1 MNDSTFDYI
10 IVGAGT
16 AGCLLANRL
25 SADAS
30 KRVLLIEAGKRDDY
44 HWIHIPVGYLYCIG
58 NPRTDWLY
66 ETEAAK
72 GLNGRTLRY
81 PRGKVLGGCSSI
93 NGMIY
98 MRGQS
103 RDYNQWAA
111 ITDDP
116 QWRWDQCLPYFKFHE
131 DHHHGATETHG
142 AHGVPSGLLN
152 PQAHDDAASAEYFR
166 ILKAR
171 KAGGEWRIEKQRLSW
186 GVLDAFAQAAQQAGV
201 PASNDFNQGNNEGVG
216 YFEVNQKSGWRWNTA
231 QAFLRPTCYARPNF
245 ELWTQAQ
252 VAGLVIETDAD
263 GGKRCTGVKV
273 WDGQQLVTATAT
285 REVALSAGSIGSA
298 QILQLSGI
306 GAAQSLKQNGVD
318 VVHDLPGVGANLQD
332 HLQIRSVY
340 KVKHAKTLNTLANS
354 WWGKAKIGLEY
365 AMSRSGPMSMAPSQL
380 GAFTKSDPAREWA
393 NIQYHVQ
400 PLSLDA
406 FGEPLHKF
414 PAITASVCNLNPS
427 SRGSVTLKSP
437 DFKVPPAIAPNYL
450 STEEDRKVAADSLRV
465 TRRIMSQPAMAAFE
479 PEEFKPGI
487 QYQSDEELAKL
498 AGDIASTIFHPVGTT
513 RMGREDD
520 PMAVVNSHLQVRG
533 VRGLRVVDAGVM
545 PSITSGNTN
554 SPTLMIAEKAAHWMA
569 KDAQGF
575 AAGNP

>member
-66 ETEAAK
+66 ETEAAA

-131 DHHHGATETHG
+131 DHHQGATETHG
-142 AHGVPSGLLN
+142 AQGVPAALLN

-201 PASNDFNQGNNEGVG
+201 PASADFNQGNNEGVG

-252 VAGLVIETDAD
+252 VARLVIETDAD

-273 WDGQQLVTATAT
+273 WDGHQLVTATAT

-306 GAAQSLKQNGVD
+306 GAANSLKQNGVE
-318 VVHDLPGVGANLQD
+318 VMHDLPGVGANLQD

-479 PEEFKPGI
+479 PEEFKPGV

-545 PSITSGNTN
+545 PNITSGNTN

-575 AAGNP
+575 ATGNP

>member
-66 ETEAAK
+66 ETEAAE

-131 DHHHGATETHG
+131 DHHQGATETHG
-142 AHGVPSGLLN
+142 AQGVPAALLN

-201 PASNDFNQGNNEGVG
+201 PASADFNQGNNEGVG

-252 VAGLVIETDAD
+252 VARLVIETDAD

-273 WDGQQLVTATAT
+273 WDGHQLVTATAT

-306 GAAQSLKQNGVD
+306 GAADSLKQNGVE
-318 VVHDLPGVGANLQD
+318 VTHDLPGVGANLQD

-479 PEEFKPGI
+479 PEEFKPGV

-575 AAGNP
+575 ATGNP